1 LGRHKVSPARWVAF
15 EILRKVEDGV
25 HSSVLLA
32 SEESGLEPAD
42 RALCHELVLGVL
54 RWQLNLD
61 HVIEH
66 YSNRKIESLDRSV
79 IIALRL
85 GLYQLRFLSR
95 IPASA
100 AVDESVKIV
109 QASRLTSA
117 KAFVNA
123 VLRRATRE
131 PEYNPSSEIRDPSA
145 RISVETSHPRWLIER
160 WTNSFGV
167 EETEAF
173 AKANNETPQTAF
185 RIVRTKASAPE
196 VLAKLSSAGVG
207 LESSDIA
214 PGAWR
219 ASTGSPVLRALA
231 QNGEIYFQDEASQ
244 LVAELLGGQ
253 RSECI
258 LDLCS
263 APGGKTTLIAD
274 RSDGAFVVASDVS
287 RRRLA
292 TVASSVSS
300 QELSNVSLLLL
311 NATQA
316 LPFRKETFDR
326 VLVDAPCSGTGTLRH
341 NPEIRWRLKPDDIER
356 LAAQQLQLLLNAS
369 EVVKVGGRLVYSTCS
384 VEKEENEGVIS
395 EFLKRKENFVQ
406 VPLSAGLLSSSGAIR
421 TWPQR
426 HGTDGFFVAAFE
438 RSQAKI

>member
-1 LGRHKVSPARWVAF
+1 MAF

-32 SEESGLEPAD
+32 SEEQGLEPSD

-61 HVIEH
+61 CVIEH

-79 IIALRL
+79 LLALRL

-109 QASRLTSA
+109 QAARLSSA

-131 PEYNPSSEIRDPSA
+131 PDYNPSSEIQDPIA
-145 RISVETSHPRWLIER
+145 RISVETSHPLWLIER
-160 WTNSFGV
+160 WTNSFGF

-173 AKANNETPQTAF
+173 AKANNETPQTAL

-196 VLAKLSSAGVG
+196 VLAKLSSAGVA

-214 PGAWR
+214 HGAWR
-219 ASTGSPVLRALA
+219 ASSGSPVLRALA
-231 QNGEIYFQDEASQ
+231 QNGDIYFQDEASQ
-244 LVAELLGGQ
+244 LVAELLGAQ
-253 RSECI
+253 QSERI

-263 APGGKTTLIAD
+263 APGGKTTLVAD
-274 RSDGAFVVASDVS
+274 RADGAYIVASDVS

-300 QELSNVSLLLL
+300 QELKNVSLLLL
-311 NATQA
+311 NAVQQ
-316 LPFRKETFDR
+316 LPFREETFDR

-369 EVVKVGGRLVYSTCS
+369 SVVKVGGRLVYSTCS
-384 VEKEENEGVIS
+384 VEKEENELVVA
-395 EFLKRKENFVQ
+395 EFLRRQGRFKPI
-406 VPLSAGLLSSSGAIR
+406 PLKTPFLSSSAAIR
-421 TWPQR
+421 TWPHR
-426 HGTDGFFVAAFE
+426 HGTDGFFVSAFE
-438 RSQAKI
+438 KNQSEI